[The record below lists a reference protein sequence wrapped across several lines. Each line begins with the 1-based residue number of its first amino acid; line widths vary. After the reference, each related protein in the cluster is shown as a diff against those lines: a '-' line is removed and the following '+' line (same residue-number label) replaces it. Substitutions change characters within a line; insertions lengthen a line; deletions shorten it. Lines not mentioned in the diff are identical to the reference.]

1 MRRSI
6 NKKNIYRNMVVAF
19 CVTAVWDVILRWFS
33 EEKLKF
39 MGIEKL
45 SWVVALRP
53 YFKHH
58 TVLSAAAI
66 AGVVGAGTSVIINNF
81 TPKNVSSE
89 SNLLYL
95 LWVAFVSAVVGIPMR
110 YTGLFPYLKAYYY
123 DPLPITTIFS
133 DALSGVI
140 VALTMMYIRSTFLVT
155 ASILYLAYISVN
167 TYLIA

>member
-1 MRRSI
+1 MARI
-6 NKKNIYRNMVVAF
+6 NKYKVMVVAF

-53 YFKHH
+53 YFEHH

-66 AGVVGAGTSVIINNF
+66 AGVVGAGTSVLINKF
-81 TPKNVSSE
+81 TTKST
-89 SNLLYL
+89 LLYL

-110 YTGLFPYLKAYYY
+110 YSGMFPYLKLYYY

-133 DALSGVI
+133 DALSGVV
-140 VALTMMYIRSTFLVT
+140 VALTMMYIQSTLLVT
-155 ASILYLAYISVN
+155 SSILYLAYIN
-167 TYLIA
+167 ADRPLMF

>member
-1 MRRSI
+1 MVLRMRNEYKI
-6 NKKNIYRNMVVAF
+6 IVGAF

-53 YFKHH
+53 YFEHH

-66 AGVVGAGTSVIINNF
+66 AGVVGAVTAVLINRF
-81 TPKNVSSE
+81 TPEVMSE
-89 SNLLYL
+89 SHLLYL
-95 LWVAFVSAVVGIPMR
+95 LWVAFVSAAVGIPMR
-110 YTGLFPYLKAYYY
+110 HSELFPYLKMYYY

-140 VALTMMYIRSTFLVT
+140 VALTMMYIRSTLLVAT
-155 ASILYLAYISVN
+155 SILFLAYYQPFPPDS
-167 TYLIA
+167 

>member
-1 MRRSI
+1 MMAI
-6 NKKNIYRNMVVAF
+6 NEYKLMVVTF

-33 EEKLKF
+33 EGKLEF

-53 YFKHH
+53 YFEHH

-66 AGVVGAGTSVIINNF
+66 AGVVGAGTSVIINKF
-81 TPKNVSSE
+81 TPEVASE
-89 SNLLYL
+89 STLLYL

-110 YTGLFPYLKAYYY
+110 YSGLFPYLKRYYY

-140 VALTMMYIRSTFLVT
+140 VALTMMYIRSTLLVT
-155 ASILYLAYISVN
+155 ASILYLAFLNVN
-167 TYLIA
+167 RSFIV

>member
-66 AGVVGAGTSVIINNF
+66 AGVVGAGTSV
-81 TPKNVSSE
+81 
-89 SNLLYL
+89 
-95 LWVAFVSAVVGIPMR
+95 VGIPMR

>member
-1 MRRSI
+1 MRRNSS
-6 NKKNIYRNMVVAF
+6 KIYRNMVIAF

-53 YFKHH
+53 YFEHH

-66 AGVVGAGTSVIINNF
+66 AGVVGAGTCVIINRF
-81 TPKNVSSE
+81 THELMSE
-89 SNLLYL
+89 YFLLYL
-95 LWVAFVSAVVGIPMR
+95 VWVAFVSAALGIPMR
-110 YTGLFPYLKAYYY
+110 YSGLFPYLKKYYY

-133 DALSGVI
+133 DALSGLV
-140 VALTMMYIRSTFLVT
+140 VALTMIYIRTTLLVT
-155 ASILYLAYISVN
+155 VSILFLSYINVN
-167 TYLIA
+167 PSLIA

>member
-1 MRRSI
+1 MVR
-6 NKKNIYRNMVVAF
+6 NKYKVMVVAF

-33 EEKLKF
+33 EGKLKF
-39 MGIEKL
+39 MGIENL

-53 YFKHH
+53 YFEHH

-66 AGVVGAGTSVIINNF
+66 AGVVGAGTSVIIDKF
-81 TPKNVSSE
+81 TPRVVSE

-95 LWVAFVSAVVGIPMR
+95 LWVSFVSAVVGIPMR
-110 YTGLFPYLKAYYY
+110 YSGMFPYLKEYYY

-140 VALTMMYIRSTFLVT
+140 VALTMMYIRSTLLIT
-155 ASILYLAYISVN
+155 ASILYLAYIN
-167 TYLIA
+167 INEFLIV